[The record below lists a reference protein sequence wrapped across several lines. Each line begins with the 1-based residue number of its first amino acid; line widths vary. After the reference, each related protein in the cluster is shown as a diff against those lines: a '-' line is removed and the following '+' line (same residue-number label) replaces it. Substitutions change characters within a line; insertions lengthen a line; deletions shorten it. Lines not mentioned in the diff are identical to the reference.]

1 MEATKIEKGRQP
13 YGKPSKDDP
22 YAWATAALIQVNPSW
37 KGDRHKENA
46 KWFPR
51 GTGDAPPWF
60 EGIFSSGNL
69 GGQLRDRLVSD
80 IIPGITER
88 EGFSGQG
95 YAELVREAEKLMS
108 GVQSSDESDEL
119 PWGPEPET
127 PKTEAPSRRPNPFAD
142 FAPKGMDLEK
152 AKLNAP
158 PDLIEQYK
166 ERYGEEPSEDDRR
179 FQQFMQ
185 EAMGAWQG
193 EGGNLGSGGYPWDKP
208 NMSGENVKRYWEY
221 GQQDAPKRA
230 YKPYEG
236 MEKTMDLTKMGPDL
250 ARLLAAAAGW
260 ALSDDTV
267 RSGGGSPRGE
277 RTAAQES
284 EWAEALRRQAR
295 REEMEERRRE
305 EKRSA
310 ADRRRHERSMRRAMR
325 TKKSVDDFPEFMKI
339 QNFWSEKT
347 DDYHQKTPAK
357 GGAIAKAMD
366 IMVDLLKD
374 HAPVPPRQGLVWDA
388 VKHKWVR
395 PENHGHS
402 VSEVQGGKRI
412 RGHGTGVHE
421 RRVGGHGRGPIRR
434 QQEGRRFR
442 GVADSGT
449 ARPHEA
455 PHPSQ
460 RYLSAKGAASP
471 KLQRRKTVKRFK

>member
-1 MEATKIEKGRQP
+1 
-13 YGKPSKDDP
+13 
-22 YAWATAALIQVNPSW
+22 
-37 KGDRHKENA
+37 
-46 KWFPR
+46 
-51 GTGDAPPWF
+51 
-60 EGIFSSGNL
+60 
-69 GGQLRDRLVSD
+69 
-80 IIPGITER
+80 
-88 EGFSGQG
+88 
-95 YAELVREAEKLMS
+95 
-108 GVQSSDESDEL
+108 
-119 PWGPEPET
+119 
-127 PKTEAPSRRPNPFAD
+127 
-142 FAPKGMDLEK
+142 
-152 AKLNAP
+152 
-158 PDLIEQYK
+158 
-166 ERYGEEPSEDDRR
+166 
-179 FQQFMQ
+179 
-185 EAMGAWQG
+185 
-193 EGGNLGSGGYPWDKP
+193 
-208 NMSGENVKRYWEY
+208 
-221 GQQDAPKRA
+221 
-230 YKPYEG
+230 
-236 MEKTMDLTKMGPDL
+236 
-250 ARLLAAAAGW
+250 
-260 ALSDDTV
+260 
-267 RSGGGSPRGE
+267 
-277 RTAAQES
+277 
-284 EWAEALRRQAR
+284 
-295 REEMEERRRE
+295 
-305 EKRSA
+305 
-310 ADRRRHERSMRRAMR
+310 MR

-366 IMVDLLKD
+366 IMVNLLKD

-455 PHPSQ
+455 PHPAQ